1 MKPQFQPQSIPV
13 LRHVHD
19 FCVAWGLS
27 QVIALTAE
35 AVPSVLLTQEPHPIS
50 NPNHSLAL
58 QHLLAILLISTRRQS
73 NPIASSFLQVAVSK
87 APTHSNVIHDSS
99 QGA

>member
-50 NPNHSLAL
+50 NPTTPSPHN
-58 QHLLAILLISTRRQS
+58 TRL
-73 NPIASSFLQVAVSK
+73 PSS
-87 APTHSNVIHDSS
+87 SS
-99 QGA
+99 QPSANQIP

>member
-1 MKPQFQPQSIPV
+1 MKPQLQPRSIPV

-35 AVPSVLLTQEPHPIS
+35 AVPSVLLTQKPDPIS
-50 NPNHSLAL
+50 NPTTPSHYNTYL
-58 QHLLAILLISTRRQS
+58 
-73 NPIASSFLQVAVSK
+73 PSS
-87 APTHSNVIHDSS
+87 SS
-99 QGA
+99 QPSANQIP